1 MVGGSRTFCTRQPIS
16 THIRR
21 ALLFIIL
28 SLVKIFY
35 TKNSLMVG
43 VQLVIAILELPIL
56 KIYSKIMVIKKF
68 LLKAFVTV
76 KDGIMTITKTCY
88 SSVKMK

>member
-1 MVGGSRTFCTRQPIS
+1 
-16 THIRR
+16 
-21 ALLFIIL
+21 
-28 SLVKIFY
+28 
-35 TKNSLMVG
+35 MVG